1 MEVLYINFL
10 VLILLNTILFVIFCR
25 EMSTSSIEILCNG
38 PRPKLPCILEMYLR
52 KVIRNVL
59 PRGKEI

>member
-1 MEVLYINFL
+1 MKVLYINFL
-10 VLILLNTILFVIFCR
+10 VFIKHNFVIFCR

-38 PRPKLPCILEMYLR
+38 PRPKLPRILEMYLR

>member
-1 MEVLYINFL
+1 MKVLYINFL
-10 VLILLNTILFVIFCR
+10 RFIKHNFVIFCR

-38 PRPKLPCILEMYLR
+38 PRPKLPRILEMYLR